1 MLEKKILNE
10 IKKIDKFLETIR
22 DMDLEEVVGVLE
34 GNKKKLG
41 DLMN

>member
-1 MLEKKILNE
+1 ML
-10 IKKIDKFLETIR
+10 FRSR
-22 DMDLEEVVGVLE
+22 DMGLEEVVGVLE